1 MSIKYAYT
9 TDAALNDSSKVF
21 TVPSGE
27 VWIVTHINAKLT
39 ATATVGNRR
48 LRVIARDPA
57 DVVVVQA
64 EAGATFAAT
73 QVETA
78 DFFPGAPDNT
88 TEINDT
94 LKVAMP
100 ILILLPGWDLVVE
113 DGTATDAAAD
123 DLVVSFVYSI
133 RTT

>member
-1 MSIKYAYT
+1 MSIKYGFK
-9 TDAALNDSSKVF
+9 TDAALNDSSKIF
-21 TVPSGE
+21 TVPNGE
-27 VWIVTHINAKLT
+27 VWVVTHVNAQLT

-48 LRVIARDPA
+48 LRVIARDAA
-57 DVVVVQA
+57 DTIVVQA

-73 QVETA
+73 ETQNA
-78 DFFPGAPDNT
+78 DFFPGAPDNS

-113 DGTATDAAAD
+113 DGTAVDAAAD
-123 DLVVSFVYSI
+123 DMTVSFIYSI
-133 RTT
+133 RVP